1 MQARAIFFFKSEC
14 YNTPKESRMEKYIV
28 KFRKVILA
36 LAIILLIPSIIGF
49 LNTRVNYDMLTYLP
63 DSMETVKGQKE
74 LLESFSK
81 GAFSLIIAED
91 LPEEEQA
98 KLELKF
104 KLIPHVDTVIG
115 FGTIHNANFPAQILP
130 EEIYNKFKKDNE
142 TLIAVFFDT
151 STSADETMDAVG
163 KIREAAD
170 GHAYVSGMSAF
181 ATDLR
186 KLCEQEEII
195 YIIIAVILALI
206 VMLAFLDSWLAPILF
221 LASIGIMIFINLG
234 TNIIF
239 GEISYITKALSAILQ
254 LAVTMDYSI
263 FLWHSYREHLD
274 RRPNRTEAME
284 KAIKATLSSVLGGSA
299 TTIAGF
305 LALCFMTFG
314 LGLDLGLVM
323 AKGVFL
329 GVIGSV
335 TVLPALILTFDD
347 IIERL
352 DHKSI
357 MPDFTKISKGIVKI
371 FPALLIIFI
380 TIIPPAVIGYK
391 NTNDNVYYTIAD
403 SLPSDMEFAVA
414 NKKLSENFGMA
425 NVHMTLTSSSLNQ
438 ETAYQMS
445 EELKN
450 IPGIESVLNL
460 ETLLSTDAPLEIL
473 PTSIVDIARSNKW
486 ELTILISEYR
496 TATDEMATQI
506 KDINETIKK
515 YDENALLVS
524 ESSSTQDMIDL
535 TSVDFQVVNTISIIA
550 IFIIIAIVTGSI
562 SLPFILISVIES
574 AIFINLGL
582 SYFLGDRLSFIT
594 PICISTIQLGA
605 TIDYAILM
613 TTRYKR
619 ERLNGEDK
627 KSAAIIALKTS
638 IPSIIISGA
647 VLFAATIGVAV
658 YSRADMISS
667 MCMLMARGAIISI
680 FAVPLFLAPLLIF
693 TDPLVIRTTLG
704 MKKLIKEKK

>member
-1 MQARAIFFFKSEC
+1 
-14 YNTPKESRMEKYIV
+14 MEKFVV
-28 KFRKVILA
+28 KFRKLILA
-36 LAIILLIPSIIGF
+36 LAIILLIPSIFGF

-63 DSMETVKGQKE
+63 DSMETVQGQKE

-91 LPEEEQA
+91 LPESEQA
-98 KLELKF
+98 ILETKF
-104 KLIPHVDTVIG
+104 KIIPHVDTVIG
-115 FGTIHNANFPAQILP
+115 YGTIYNSNFPSQILP
-130 EEIYNKFKKDNE
+130 GEIYNKFKKGNE

-151 STSADETMDAVG
+151 STSADETMDAVN

-186 KLCEQEEII
+186 KLSEQEEIF
-195 YIIIAVILALI
+195 YVIIAVCLALL
-206 VMLAFLDSWLAPILF
+206 VMLALLDNWLAPILF

-263 FLWHSYREHLD
+263 FVWHSYREFLAKDKNND
-274 RRPNRTEAME
+274 RDEAMR
-284 KAIKATLSSVLGGSA
+284 KAVKAALSSVFGGSA
-299 TTIAGF
+299 TTVAGF

-323 AKGVFL
+323 AKGVIL

-335 TVLPALILTFDD
+335 TVLPALILTFGNV
-347 IIERL
+347 IEKL

-357 MPDFTKISKGIVKI
+357 LPDFTKISKGIVKI
-371 FPALLIIFI
+371 FPALLIIFVAI
-380 TIIPPAVIGYK
+380 FPPAIIGYK

-438 ETAYQMS
+438 ETAYNMS

-450 IPGIESVLNL
+450 ISGIKTVLNL
-460 ETLLSTDAPLEIL
+460 ESVLGTSAPLEVL
-473 PTSIVDIARSNKW
+473 PKAVVDVARSDKW

-496 TATDEMATQI
+496 TATDEMAEQI
-506 KDINETIKK
+506 KSINNIIKK
-515 YDENALLVS
+515 YDEKALLVS

-535 TSVDFQVVNTISIIA
+535 TSVDFQVVNAISIVA

-562 SLPFILISVIES
+562 SLPFILIAVIES
-574 AIFINLGL
+574 AIFMNLGL

-627 KSAAIIALKTS
+627 KSAAVIALKTS

-680 FAVPLFLAPLLIF
+680 FVVPLFLAPLLIF

-704 MKKLIKEKK
+704 MKKLVRKEKK

>member
-1 MQARAIFFFKSEC
+1 
-14 YNTPKESRMEKYIV
+14 MEKFVV

-36 LAIILLIPSIIGF
+36 IAVILLIPSIIGF

-63 DSMETVKGQKE
+63 DSMETVKGQNE
-74 LLESFSK
+74 LLESFHK
-81 GAFSLIIAED
+81 GAFTLIITED

-98 KLELKF
+98 KLETKF
-104 KLIPHVDTVIG
+104 KNIPHVTTVIG
-115 FGTIHNANFPAQILP
+115 YGTINNANIPAQILP
-130 EEIYNKFKKDNE
+130 DELYNKFKKGNE
-142 TLIAVFFDT
+142 SIIAVFFDT
-151 STSADETMDAVG
+151 STSADETMDAV
-163 KIREAAD
+163 KEIRRISD
-170 GHAYVSGMSAF
+170 GHTYVSGMSAF

-186 KLCEQEEII
+186 KLSEDEEIF
-195 YIIIAVILALI
+195 YVIIAVTLALL
-206 VMLAFLDSWLAPILF
+206 VMLALLDNWLAPVLF
-221 LASIGIMIFINLG
+221 LVSIGIMIFINLG

-263 FLWHSYREHLD
+263 FLWHSYREHLAED
-274 RRPNRTEAME
+274 KEHNHERAME
-284 KAIKATLSSVLGGSA
+284 QAIKAALSSVFGGSA
-299 TTIAGF
+299 TTVAGF

-323 AKGVFL
+323 AKGVVL
-329 GVIGSV
+329 GVIGSI
-335 TVLPALILTFDD
+335 TVLPALILIFSD
-347 IIERL
+347 IVEKL

-357 MPDFTKISKGIVKI
+357 LPDFTKLSKGIVKI
-371 FPALLIIFI
+371 FPALLIIFVA
-380 TIIPPAVIGYK
+380 IIPPAIVGYK
-391 NTNDNVYYTIAD
+391 NTNDNVYYTISD
-403 SLPSDMEFAVA
+403 SLPQDMEFAIA

-438 ETAYQMS
+438 NTVYDMVN
-445 EELKN
+445 ELKN
-450 IPGIESVLNL
+450 IPGIKTVLNL
-460 ETLLSTDAPLEIL
+460 ESVLGNEVPLDIL
-473 PTSIVDIARSNKW
+473 PTSIVEMARSDKW
-486 ELTILISEYR
+486 ELTLLISEYK
-496 TATDEMATQI
+496 TATDEIATQI
-506 KDINETIKK
+506 KDINNTIKK
-515 YDENALLVS
+515 YDQNALLVS

-535 TSVDFQVVNTISIIA
+535 TSIDFQVVNTISIVA
-550 IFIIIAIVTGSI
+550 IFIIIAIVTKSI
-562 SLPFILISVIES
+562 SLPFILIAVIES

-582 SYFLGDRLSFIT
+582 SHFLGERLSFIT

-619 ERLNGEDK
+619 ERQAGKDK
-627 KSAAIIALKTS
+627 KESAVIALKTS

-680 FAVPLFLAPLLIF
+680 FAVPLFLAPMLIF

-704 MKKLIKEKK
+704 MKKLIKEKN

>member
-1 MQARAIFFFKSEC
+1 
-14 YNTPKESRMEKYIV
+14 MEKFIV
-28 KFRKVILA
+28 KYRKFILA
-36 LAIILLIPSIIGF
+36 LAILLLIPSIFGF

-63 DSMETVKGQKE
+63 DSMETVQGQKE
-74 LLESFSK
+74 LLDSFKK
-81 GAFSLIIAED
+81 GAFTLIIAED
-91 LPEEEQA
+91 LPESEQA
-98 KLELKF
+98 KLETKF
-104 KLIPHVDTVIG
+104 KIIPHVDTVIG
-115 FGTIHNANFPAQILP
+115 YGTIYNSNFPTQILP
-130 EEIYNKFKKDNE
+130 TEIYNKFKKGNE
-142 TLIAVFFDT
+142 TLIAVFFNT
-151 STSADETMDAVG
+151 STSADETMDAV
-163 KIREAAD
+163 KHIREAAD

-186 KLCEQEEII
+186 KLSEEEEIF
-195 YIIIAVILALI
+195 YVIIAVCLALL
-206 VMLAFLDSWLAPILF
+206 VMLVLLDNWLAPILF
-221 LASIGIMIFINLG
+221 LVSIGIMILINLG

-263 FLWHSYREHLD
+263 FLWHSYREHLNE
-274 RRPNRTEAME
+274 RPNKKEAME
-284 KAIKATLSSVLGGSA
+284 KAIKATFSSVLGGSA

-323 AKGVFL
+323 AKGVLL
-329 GVIGSV
+329 GVIGAV
-335 TVLPALILTFDD
+335 TVLPALILTFSD
-347 IIERL
+347 IIEKL
-352 DHKSI
+352 DHKSLL
-357 MPDFTKISKGIVKI
+357 PDFTKISKGIVKI
-371 FPALLIIFI
+371 FPALLIIFVA
-380 TIIPPAVIGYK
+380 IIPPAVIGYK

-425 NVHMTLTSSSLNQ
+425 NVHMTLTSSNLDQ
-438 ETAYQMS
+438 KTAYKMS

-450 IPGIESVLNL
+450 ISGIKTVLNL
-460 ETLLSTDAPLEIL
+460 ESILGTDAPLEVL
-473 PTSIVDIARSNKW
+473 PKAVIDVTKSDKW
-486 ELTILISEYR
+486 ELTILVSEYR
-496 TATDEMATQI
+496 TATDEMAAQI
-506 KDINETIKK
+506 KDINDTIKK
-515 YDENALLVS
+515 YDEHALLVS
-524 ESSSTQDMIDL
+524 EASSTQDMIDL
-535 TSVDFQVVNTISIIA
+535 TSVDFQVVNAISIAA

-562 SLPFILISVIES
+562 SLPFILITVIES

-582 SYFLGDRLSFIT
+582 SHFLGERLSFIT

-619 ERLNGEDK
+619 ERIAKKDK
-627 KSAAIIALKTS
+627 KSAAVIALETS

-647 VLFAATIGVAV
+647 VLFAATIGVAI

-667 MCMLMARGAIISI
+667 MCMLMARGAVISI
-680 FAVPLFLAPLLIF
+680 FVVPLFLAPLLIF

>member
-1 MQARAIFFFKSEC
+1 
-14 YNTPKESRMEKYIV
+14 MEKFVV
-28 KFRKVILA
+28 KFRKLILA
-36 LAIILLIPSIIGF
+36 LAIILLIPSIFGF

-63 DSMETVKGQKE
+63 DSMETVKGQQE
-74 LLESFSK
+74 LLESFGK

-91 LPEEEQA
+91 LPESEQA

-115 FGTIHNANFPAQILP
+115 YGTIYNSNFPAQILP
-130 EEIYNKFKKDNE
+130 GEIYNKFQKGNE
-142 TLIAVFFDT
+142 SLIAVFFDT
-151 STSADETMDAVG
+151 STSADETMDAVN

-186 KLCEQEEII
+186 KLSEQEEIF
-195 YIIIAVILALI
+195 YVIIAVCLALL
-206 VMLAFLDSWLAPILF
+206 VMLTLLDNWLAPVLF
-221 LASIGIMIFINLG
+221 LASIGVMIFINLG

-263 FLWHSYREHLD
+263 FVWHSYREFLAKD
-274 RRPNRTEAME
+274 KKKDKDEAMK
-284 KAIKATLSSVLGGSA
+284 KAIKAALSSVFGGSA
-299 TTIAGF
+299 TTVAGF

-323 AKGVFL
+323 AKGVIL

-335 TVLPALILTFDD
+335 TVLPALILTFGNV
-347 IIERL
+347 IEKL
-352 DHKSI
+352 DHKSLL
-357 MPDFTKISKGIVKI
+357 PDFTKVSKGIVKI
-371 FPALLIIFI
+371 FPALLIIFVA
-380 TIIPPAVIGYK
+380 IIPPAVIGYK

-438 ETAYQMS
+438 ETAYNMS

-450 IPGIESVLNL
+450 ISGIKTVLNL
-460 ETLLSTDAPLEIL
+460 ESLLSTDAPLEIL
-473 PTSIVDIARSNKW
+473 PKSIVDVARSDKW

-496 TATDEMATQI
+496 TATDEMAEQI
-506 KDINETIKK
+506 KNINSVIKK
-515 YDENALLVS
+515 YDEHALLVS

-535 TSVDFQVVNTISIIA
+535 TSVDFQVVNAISIVA
-550 IFIIIAIVTGSI
+550 IFIIIAIVTGSV

-574 AIFINLGL
+574 AIFMNLGL

-667 MCMLMARGAIISI
+667 MCMLMARGAVISI
-680 FAVPLFLAPLLIF
+680 FVVPLFLAPMLIL
-693 TDPLVIRTTLG
+693 TDPIVIRTTLG
-704 MKKLIKEKK
+704 MKKLVRKEKK

>member
-1 MQARAIFFFKSEC
+1 
-14 YNTPKESRMEKYIV
+14 MEKFIV
-28 KFRKVILA
+28 KYRKIILA
-36 LAIILLIPSIIGF
+36 LAILLLIPSIFGF

-74 LLESFSK
+74 LLDDFGK
-81 GAFSLIIAED
+81 GAFALIIAED

-98 KLELKF
+98 KLENKF
-104 KLIPHVDTVIG
+104 RFIPHVDTVIG
-115 FGTIHNANFPAQILP
+115 YGTIHTANFPAEILP
-130 EEIYNKFKKDNE
+130 TEIYNKFKKGNE

-151 STSADETMDAVG
+151 STSADETMDAVK
-163 KIREAAD
+163 KIREVAD

-186 KLCEQEEII
+186 KLSEEEEIF
-195 YIIIAVILALI
+195 YVIIGVCLALL
-206 VMLAFLDSWLAPILF
+206 VMLMLLDNWLAPVLF
-221 LASIGIMIFINLG
+221 LASIGIMILINLG

-263 FLWHSYREHLD
+263 FVWHSYREYLSKK
-274 RRPNRTEAME
+274 PNKKEAME
-284 KAIKATLSSVLGGSA
+284 KAIKAALSSVFGGSA

-335 TVLPALILTFDD
+335 TVLPALILTFGD
-347 IIERL
+347 IIEKL
-352 DHKSI
+352 DHKSLL
-357 MPDFTKISKGIVKI
+357 PDFTKVGKGIVKI
-371 FPALLIIFI
+371 FPALLIIFVAV
-380 TIIPPAVIGYK
+380 IPPAVIGYK

-414 NKKLSENFGMA
+414 NKKLSEHFGMA

-438 ETAYQMS
+438 ETAYKMS

-450 IPGIESVLNL
+450 ISGIKTVLNL
-460 ETLLSTDAPLEIL
+460 ESILGTDAPLEVL
-473 PTSIVDIARSNKW
+473 PTAVVDVARSDKW
-486 ELTILISEYR
+486 ELTILVSEYR
-496 TATDEMATQI
+496 TASDDMAAQI
-506 KDINETIKK
+506 KSINDTIKK
-515 YDENALLVS
+515 YDEHALLVS

-535 TSVDFQVVNTISIIA
+535 TSVDFQVVNAISIAA
-550 IFIIIAIVTGSI
+550 IFIIIAIVTRSI
-562 SLPFILISVIES
+562 SLPFILIAVIES

-582 SYFLGDRLSFIT
+582 SHFLGERLSFIT

-619 ERLNGEDK
+619 ERIDGKDK
-627 KSAAIIALKTS
+627 KSAAVIALKTS

-647 VLFAATIGVAV
+647 VLFAATIGVAI

-667 MCMLMARGAIISI
+667 MCMLMARGAVISI
-680 FAVPLFLAPLLIF
+680 FVVPLFLAPLLIF